1 VVQAL
6 GCVVHISG
14 VPKWYVAGAGGP
26 GHNPNCVGPLYAN
39 ALNASLLSEWLFH
52 GQYCLL
58 FVPPSEILY
67 CQSRH
72 LYIILGSFV
81 VVQPYV
87 GGTVGSVVN
96 SKVKHPR
103 LKIELG
109 WVTSQDNTIAEMH
122 IAHI

>member
-1 VVQAL
+1 MLLVQEAL
-6 GCVVHISG
+6 TTTQTVC
-14 VPKWYVAGAGGP
+14 
-26 GHNPNCVGPLYAN
+26 PLYAN
-39 ALNASLLSEWLFH
+39 ALNASLYSESLIH

-67 CQSRH
+67 CQSSH

-96 SKVKHPR
+96 CKAKHPR

-109 WVTSQDNTIAEMH
+109 WVTSQDNTIAKMH
-122 IAHI
+122 IAHL